1 LKKILII
8 FGLVV
13 LVLFLLPT
21 AAFFT
26 VQHPKVQKMLV
37 DETAKM
43 LSNKL
48 KAKVSVGS
56 VRFRLFNR
64 LVLND
69 VHIQDTKGDTLIFV
83 SRLAGSLTR
92 LRFSDRYVEIGT
104 LRLTDAQLNLEKDTA
119 GVLNLSSLINGLKSS
134 SDTSQPKALKEEK
147 PFHLRVHNVEVERLF
162 FCYIDHYLQEPTSDS
177 AINFKHVVAEDVSF
191 KVSNLNMDGDTMVC
205 HLEHLQLKERSG
217 FNLHKLSGVVSVA
230 PTFIEVK
237 QLVVRD
243 DFSDINAKYYRMDY
257 DKFADFPDYIEKV
270 RMSADFVSAK
280 VDLYTIAFF
289 APKMSKLHLNV
300 GLTGLAGGPVSN
312 LRGRD
317 LTLEFGEGTK
327 ARVNFSM
334 QGLPDVPNTF
344 FTFDVKN
351 LVSNPEDLLL
361 ADNIVL
367 NSRYAEQQALLRQL
381 GALQGK
387 ARFTGFPSNFVAD
400 GVLLSDIGT
409 LISDL
414 SFAPTPD
421 STMLINGTLGTDN
434 FNLGK
439 LMNDS
444 IMGKINFYGKVSGT
458 FKNIKNLSLNA
469 DLSIPMVELYG
480 YPYRHTKLKGLITEN
495 SFRGELLCEDA
506 NMNFDFRGVANFEQ
520 EKSQFDFKLQLHH
533 ADLVAIGLNK
543 RDSLSQLNME
553 AVASFEGNS
562 IDNFAGNFDINSAKY
577 TATQGEF
584 PVSSVRIEAKHSG
597 DTERLSLKSDM
608 LEATLKAKGGMSNVV
623 PALDSVLRR
632 FVPAYHNLL
641 PVSVAHGSA
650 PKAEKEAKPQEVF
663 EYSFSLLTKNAEK
676 LQQALIPAL
685 MVADSTSLSGC
696 ISSDVSCV
704 KLTLSAPAI
713 RYANLHLSD
722 VRLRSASKASQLH
735 FSVTAEKADLNN
747 LKVQD
752 WEVAGTLENN
762 LLALTSSHKTN
773 IASGKV
779 KAHALFFENRHGK
792 HGIDVE
798 LFPSTLV
805 LSDMLWNLSQSK
817 IRIEDKRYTI
827 DSFRLE
833 NDLQLLYVNG
843 VASQDIRDTLSCT
856 LRNLSVGPL
865 LRTLS
870 SKVELEGNVSG
881 KVSVKGMLAP
891 SPLLFA
897 NVQASAVTL
906 FKKTIGNITL
916 HTFTAESE
924 KDLAIQLHVNK
935 DSEENLSVEGMLK
948 SDGKVQALAKL
959 SSVDLYHISPLLAGT
974 LSDIDGTLSGDLDV
988 TGTLK
993 HLLLNGNL
1001 LMNHGQVKVDY
1012 LNSTFRMDGPVAVK
1026 NSTIQ
1031 MLGMAVKDDKNSVGK
1046 LNFTLA
1052 NVTTPDNLRFS
1063 LTVEP
1068 NKFHVVNTTER
1079 HNDYFYGQGYAT
1091 GVAQINGEHG
1101 EISINVTAKTDSKT
1115 SLSIPLGSKA
1125 QVQGSN
1131 FINFVTP
1138 ANDVAGKQ
1146 KKEENHAVSNL
1157 KVDLDL
1163 DVTSDADVMLVLNQ
1177 NTGDVIKAAGNGNLK
1192 IEVESAKNLFQIF
1205 GTYTMQRGEYAI
1217 SIQNLVNKKFKI
1229 DNGSAITFN
1238 GEIAAA
1244 TADIHATYKV
1254 RAPLSDLFSDTA
1266 TARYK
1271 RAIPIDCKVSM
1282 TGLLTAPDL
1291 KFKIDAP
1298 TADNETRDLMLAQL
1312 NTEDNVV
1319 MQFLSLLLIDRF
1331 VPQQDISGSGQ
1342 SVGNTAISA
1351 TIGGLITSQLA
1362 NLVSNFAGVNVGAT
1376 LNVADSYSESDW
1388 GVSLNTNITDRIV
1401 ISASLEHQAQRKLLN
1416 PNGNEY
1422 LGDVDL
1428 EFLLDKS
1435 GKLRLK
1441 MFGHANDQYTE
1452 MMAGSNRYGLGLFY
1466 QEDFDSFADLWR
1478 AIFSKKAKSKS
1489 KSAAKASQ
1497 NSS

>member
-1 LKKILII
+1 MKKILII
-8 FGLVV
+8 FCLVV

-37 DETAKM
+37 DETAKQ

-48 KAKVSVGS
+48 GAKVSVGS

-69 VHIQDTKGDTLIFV
+69 VYIQDMKGDTLIFV

-92 LRFSDRYVEIGT
+92 LHFSDRYVEVGT
-104 LRLTDAQLNLEKDTA
+104 LRLTDARLNLEKDTA

-134 SDTSQPKALKEEK
+134 SDTSLPKASKEEK
-147 PFHLRVHNVEVERLF
+147 PFHLRVHNVEVERLLF
-162 FCYIDHYLQEPTSDS
+162 SYTDYFLQEPTSDS
-177 AINFKHVVAEDVSF
+177 AINFRHVIAEDVSF
-191 KVSNLNMDGDTMVC
+191 KVSALNMDGDTMVC
-205 HLEHLQLKERSG
+205 RLDHLQLKERSG

-257 DKFADFPDYIEKV
+257 DKFADFTDYIEKV
-270 RMSADFVSAK
+270 RMSADFVSSK

-334 QGLPDVPNTF
+334 QGLPDVHNTF

-351 LVSNPEDLLL
+351 FTSSPEDLLL

-367 NSRYAEQQALLRQL
+367 NGKYVKQQALLQQL

-387 ARFTGFPSNFVAD
+387 ARFTGFLSNFVAD

-439 LMNDS
+439 LINDTV
-444 IMGKINFYGKVSGT
+444 MGKINFYGKVSGT

-506 NMNFDFRGVANFEQ
+506 NMNFDFRGVANFEK

-533 ADLVAIGLNK
+533 ADFVAVGLNK
-543 RDSLSQLNME
+543 RDSLSLLNME

-562 IDNFAGNFDINSAKY
+562 IDNFAGEFSINSARY
-577 TATQGEF
+577 TTTLGEF
-584 PVSSVRIEAKHSG
+584 PVDSVHLEAKHSG
-597 DTERLSLKSDM
+597 NTEHLSLKSDI

-623 PALDSVLRR
+623 PALDSILRR

-641 PVSVAHGSA
+641 PVSAAHGSA
-650 PKAEKEAKPQEVF
+650 PKKEKEAKPQEVL
-663 EYSFSLLTKNAEK
+663 EYSFSLLTKNAEM
-676 LQQALIPAL
+676 LQQMLIPTL

-696 ISSDVSCV
+696 ISSDISCA

-722 VRLRSASKASQLH
+722 VRLRSASQASQLH
-735 FSVTAEKADLNN
+735 FSVKAKKANLNDLK
-747 LKVQD
+747 LQD
-752 WEVAGTLENN
+752 WEVAGTLENS

-779 KAHALFFENRHGK
+779 KAQALFFENRHGK
-792 HGIDVE
+792 KGIDVE

-805 LSDMLWNLSQSK
+805 LSDVIWNLSQSK
-817 IRIEDKRYTI
+817 IRVEDKRYTI

-833 NDLQLLYVNG
+833 SDLQLLHVNG

-865 LRTLS
+865 LHTLN

-881 KVSVKGMLAP
+881 EVSVKGVLAP

-906 FKKTIGNITL
+906 FKKQVGSITL
-916 HTFTAESE
+916 HTFTSENE

-935 DSEENLSVEGMLK
+935 DSEENLSVAGTLQT
-948 SDGKVQALAKL
+948 DGKVQALAKL
-959 SSVDLYHISPLLAGT
+959 NKVGLYHISPLLAGT

-1001 LMNHGQVKVDY
+1001 LMNQGQLKVDY
-1012 LNSTFRMDGPVAVK
+1012 LNSTFRMSGPVAVK
-1026 NSTIQ
+1026 NSTLQ
-1031 MLGMAVKDDKNSVGK
+1031 MLGIPVKDDKNSVGK

-1052 NVTTPDNLRFS
+1052 NITTPDDLHFS
-1063 LTVEP
+1063 LTVKP
-1068 NKFHVVNTTER
+1068 DKFHVVNTTEH

-1091 GVAQINGEHG
+1091 GTVQISGKRGET
-1101 EISINVTAKTDSKT
+1101 SINATATTDDKT
-1115 SLSIPLGSKA
+1115 SLSIPLGSKT

-1138 ANDVAGKQ
+1138 ADDAEVQ
-1146 KKEENHAVSNL
+1146 KKEENHAASNI
-1157 KVDLDL
+1157 KVDLNL
-1163 DVTSDADVMLVLNQ
+1163 DVTSDADLMLVLNQ

-1192 IEVESAKNLFQIF
+1192 IEVEPAKSLFRIF

-1229 DNGSAITFN
+1229 DNGSSITFN
-1238 GEIAAA
+1238 GEVDAA

-1254 RAPLSDLFSDTA
+1254 RAPLSDLFGDTA
-1266 TARYK
+1266 TVRYK
-1271 RAIPIDCKVSM
+1271 RAMPIDCKVSM
-1282 TGLLTAPDL
+1282 TGRLTAPDL
-1291 KFKIDAP
+1291 KFEIDAP
-1298 TADNETRDLMLAQL
+1298 TADNETRDRMLAQL

-1319 MQFLSLLLIDRF
+1319 IQFLSLLLIDRF
-1331 VPQQDISGSGQ
+1331 VPQQDMSGYGQ
-1342 SVGNTAISA
+1342 SIGGN
-1351 TIGGLITSQLA
+1351 TIGGFVASQLT
-1362 NLVSNFAGVNVGAT
+1362 NLLSSFAFAGLNFGAT
-1376 LNVADSYSESDW
+1376 LNIADSYSESDW
-1388 GVSLNTNITDRIV
+1388 GFSLNANITDRII
-1401 ISASLEHQAQRKLLN
+1401 ISASVEHQAQRKQLS
-1416 PNGNEY
+1416 PNSSEY

-1428 EFLLDKS
+1428 EVMLDKS

-1452 MMAGSNRYGLGLFY
+1452 MMAGSNRYGVGLFY

-1478 AIFSKKAKSKS
+1478 AIFSKKAKSKN
-1489 KSAAKASQ
+1489 AAPATSQ